1 MVENLIQVALVFVT
15 IVQGDCDTLRTKSSC
30 STDSVEIVLR
40 VADSLS
46 VWTLGLS
53 RDIKVDNE
61 LDLRDIDTSCEQI
74 SSDDDADLSS
84 AELGNHFVTL
94 LNAHVTE
101 DDARLVA
108 LSAHHGVEAVSVVL
122 CVHKND
128 SLGHLANVENLLDE
142 IRLLALLSPILELFD
157 VTQVELLLIQTDLL
171 GLLSEVTNLCLDL
184 FSISCRE
191 EDVLD
196 FLRQLGDVLCMDFF
210 KLLETSLLAKEHI
223 CLVENDALQCREV
236 KLFTFIASSC
246 EAVGKLAKRCNNDVS
261 VSLSSR

>member
-1 MVENLIQVALVFVT
+1 MIENLFQVALVFIT
-15 IVQGDCDTLRTKSSC
+15 IIQGDCDTLRTKSSC

-46 VWTLGLS
+46 VWSLGLS

-74 SSDDDADLSS
+74 SCDDDADLSS

-94 LNAHVTE
+94 LNAHVSE

-108 LSAHHGVEAVSVVL
+108 LSTHHGVEAVCVVL
-122 CVHKND
+122 CVHKNN
-128 SLGHLANVENLLDE
+128 SLGHFANVENLLDE
-142 IRLLALLSPILELFD
+142 IRLLALLSPVLELFN

-171 GLLSEVTNLCLDL
+171 GLLSEVTYLGFDL
-184 FSISCRE
+184 FSVCCRE

-210 KLLETSLLAKEHI
+210 ELLKTPLLAKEHI

-236 KLFTFIASSC
+236 KLFTFIASSSK
-246 EAVGKLAKRCNNDVS
+246 AVG
-261 VSLSSR
+261 